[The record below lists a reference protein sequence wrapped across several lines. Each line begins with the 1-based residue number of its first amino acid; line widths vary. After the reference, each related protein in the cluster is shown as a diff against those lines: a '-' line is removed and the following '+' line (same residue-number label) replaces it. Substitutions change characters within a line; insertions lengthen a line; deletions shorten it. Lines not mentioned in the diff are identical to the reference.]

1 MTYDKELEIL
11 QSKLKEIDDFDQRM
25 EVMDEI
31 INLKVKYGLI
41 QTPNLN
47 GPIECVGCGS

>member
-1 MTYDKELEIL
+1 MSYESEKELLEK
-11 QSKLKEIDDFDQRM
+11 KLDGVDDFFQRM
-25 EVMDEI
+25 EIMDEI
-31 INLKVKYGLI
+31 INLKVKYGLL

>member
-1 MTYDKELEIL
+1 MVYQLELEVL
-11 QSKLKEIDDFDQRM
+11 NEKLEGIEDFMQKM

-31 INLKVKYGLI
+31 FNLKVKHGLI
-41 QTPNLN
+41 QRSNLN